1 MNFSKWQ
8 WRNYYWKKNL
18 SEYIVNL
25 LCLKLGRSN
34 CHCALIRGK
43 IIENGSCL
51 FAICIKE
58 SRMVWEDLSLNNIK
72 PTRKLSIFLRY
83 FSFVNYSISRN
94 FRFWDNRN
102 LVYNVFFLFHLW
114 PFLKNFAYLK
124 PSSPLW
130 ISKTYVYWHIEF
142 DGWKILN
149 LTWFSL
155 EKKLFNVQQYLFQF
169 TNFIARKRFIISNSL
184 PFQWNTQQNPQ
195 YRLSETF
202 HAI

>member
-1 MNFSKWQ
+1 
-8 WRNYYWKKNL
+8 
-18 SEYIVNL
+18 
-25 LCLKLGRSN
+25 
-34 CHCALIRGK
+34 
-43 IIENGSCL
+43 
-51 FAICIKE
+51 
-58 SRMVWEDLSLNNIK
+58 MVWEDLSLNNIK

-184 PFQWNTQQNPQ
+184 PFQWNTQQNPISIV
-195 YRLSETF
+195 RNFPRDLITFAIETSWKSYDMY
-202 HAI
+202 HPIWYIIE